1 MTVITHIR
9 DYREK
14 GPVTLTLRDGECSFE
29 LAVPREDYIAAG
41 APARGDTLT
50 EESVMWLRGRA
61 EFAAALRDALRI
73 LAYADN
79 SERALTDKLLHRG
92 VPRPA
97 AEEAVRETVRLGYLC
112 EERQV
117 ARIVETEAN
126 RALNGP
132 GKIMAKCLRKGYT
145 PPLVRRVLRQMV
157 ARGEVDFSENGRRL
171 AEKKLGENPPR
182 EQVRALLC
190 RYGYTQGDDAL

>member
-1 MTVITHIR
+1 MTVITQIR

-14 GPVTLTLRDGECSFE
+14 GPVTLTLQDGGHTFA
-29 LAVPREDYIAAG
+29 LVVPREDYIAAG

-50 EESVMWLRGRA
+50 EESVAWLRGRA
-61 EFAAALRDALRI
+61 EFATALRDALRI

-79 SERALTDKLLHRG
+79 SERALTDKLLRRG
-92 VPRPA
+92 IPRPA

-117 ARIVETEAN
+117 ERLVETEAN

-132 GKIMAKCLRKGYT
+132 AKILAKCLRKGYT
-145 PPLVRRVLRQMV
+145 LPLVRRVLRQMT
-157 ARGEVDFSENGRRL
+157 ARGEVDFAKNGRRL
-171 AEKKLGENPPR
+171 AEQKLGENPPR
-182 EQVRALLC
+182 EQVRALLF